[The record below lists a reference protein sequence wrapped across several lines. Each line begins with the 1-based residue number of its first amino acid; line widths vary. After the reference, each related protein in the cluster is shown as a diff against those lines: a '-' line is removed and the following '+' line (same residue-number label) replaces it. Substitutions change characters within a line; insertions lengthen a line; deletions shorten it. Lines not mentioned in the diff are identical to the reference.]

1 MSTTPLALDSRRL
14 VLADVVPGVRF
25 RDAALVL
32 AGAALTALL
41 AQVSIPMPPSPV
53 PITGQTLAVVLV
65 GASLGSRRGVA
76 ALGLYVLAG
85 LALPVYADGESGS
98 GVLFGATGGYLVG
111 FVLAAFAIGWI
122 AERGADRRVA
132 SAVLAG
138 LVGQLL
144 VFGVGVPWLKV
155 AADMSWGTAIHDGFS
170 IFIVGGIV
178 KALVAGLALPSAWR
192 LARAADRR

>member
-1 MSTTPLALDSRRL
+1 MSATPLALDSRRL
-14 VLADVVPGVRF
+14 VLADVVPAARF
-25 RDAALVL
+25 RDVVLVL

-65 GASLGSRRGVA
+65 GASLGSRRGAA

-85 LALPVYADGESGS
+85 MALPVYAEGKSGS
-98 GVLFGATGGYLVG
+98 SVLFGATGGYLVG

-122 AERGADRRVA
+122 AERGGDRRVV

-144 VFGVGVPWLKV
+144 VFGIGVPWLKV
-155 AADMSWGTAIHDGFS
+155 SAGMDWGTAIHDGFA

-178 KALVAGLALPSAWR
+178 KALIAGVALPSAWR
-192 LARAADRR
+192 LARRVDRR